1 MRLKFWRN
9 YLDYKKGFT
18 QNSRRNSKCSFLKI
32 DCSYT
37 IIKNLPVCRP
47 LSVVLC
53 INTIL
58 FMKHNYNFVTLI
70 TCIFELKYLLPRHF
84 YLNVDGKDT
93 ISEVASC
100 NGCFKKWTIRK
111 SNSLLY
117 VVVKKNCPLGFWMT
131 SFASVCM
138 IL

>member
-9 YLDYKKGFT
+9 
-18 QNSRRNSKCSFLKI
+18 FLWKALRKIVVEIQSSVSWVVKI
-32 DCSYT
+32 DCPYT

-100 NGCFKKWTIRK
+100 KGCCKKWTIRK

-131 SFASVCM
+131 SFALVCM